1 MAGRKKKHITP
12 KKYCSQRLSLETV
25 ERAKEYG
32 RYGDS
37 IDDAIA
43 RAIDIADSVKKKV
56 VT

>member
-1 MAGRKKKHITP
+1 VAGRKKKHITP